1 MAAIAV
7 CAASA
12 LALEPPA
19 AFAATDPIAAVDNLS
34 TFIFGLIRSVG
45 LILLGFGVVQVG
57 MSLKSHDL
65 PARQRLPDP
74 GGRRGHHVR
83 EGKSWISSSDRP
95 VARAP
100 KGGGPLDSDNWVV
113 SNLQGALDTWNEK
126 MGEIVGLLTASP
138 ADFRGGG
145 IWDAVLSIHGA
156 VQAVALA
163 LLVLFFLSGLVKTC
177 GSFAEDQA
185 PEVVLKL
192 FVRFVLA
199 HAAVV
204 YGLELM
210 MAFLDVVQGAHRRH
224 DGCCGGFASAA
235 PAALPG
241 EMVEA
246 IEDVGF
252 LDAIPLWAVTLLGGL
267 LVTVLSFIMILAVYG
282 RFFKIYMYTAL
293 APIPCPPSRASRVSR
308 SARRSSKATGPCAS
322 RVRSSCSHAS
332 YSRCSH
338 RRRRWWMPRLR
349 GHQVW
354 SYVGGLPSTCW
365 CSRAWSRWPTAWCAR

>member
-1 MAAIAV
+1 M
-7 CAASA
+7 
-12 LALEPPA
+12 
-19 AFAATDPIAAVDNLS
+19 
-34 TFIFGLIRSVG
+34 
-45 LILLGFGVVQVG
+45 
-57 MSLKSHDL
+57 
-65 PARQRLPDP
+65 
-74 GGRRGHHVR
+74 
-83 EGKSWISSSDRP
+83 
-95 VARAP
+95 
-100 KGGGPLDSDNWVV
+100 DSDNWVV

-177 GSFAEDQA
+177 GSFAEA
-185 PEVVLKL
+185 KRPEVVLKL

-210 MAFLDVVQGAHRRH
+210 MAFLDVVQGLIG
-224 DGCCGGFASAA
+224 DMMDTVGFASAA

-293 APIPCPPSRASRVSR
+293 APIPLSTFAGEPSQSVGKAWNDQCEQQLYDGYRCNERLKTFDLTGCANTQSCSSSKSRPFNSR
-308 SARRSSKATGPCAS
+308 SYEKRAK
-322 RVRSSCSHAS
+322 
-332 YSRCSH
+332 
-338 RRRRWWMPRLR
+338 
-349 GHQVW
+349 HQ
-354 SYVGGLPSTCW
+354 P
-365 CSRAWSRWPTAWCAR
+365 

>member
-1 MAAIAV
+1 M
-7 CAASA
+7 
-12 LALEPPA
+12 
-19 AFAATDPIAAVDNLS
+19 
-34 TFIFGLIRSVG
+34 
-45 LILLGFGVVQVG
+45 
-57 MSLKSHDL
+57 
-65 PARQRLPDP
+65 
-74 GGRRGHHVR
+74 
-83 EGKSWISSSDRP
+83 
-95 VARAP
+95 
-100 KGGGPLDSDNWVV
+100 DSDNWVV

-177 GSFAEDQA
+177 GSFAEA
-185 PEVVLKL
+185 KRPEVVLKL

-210 MAFLDVVQGAHRRH
+210 MAFLDVVQGLIGDMMDAA
-224 DGCCGGFASAA
+224 GFASAA

-293 APIPCPPSRASRVSR
+293 APIPLSTVCLEGAVILLACVIFSLFASAPPVVDAEAPVV
-308 SARRSSKATGPCAS
+308 T
-322 RVRSSCSHAS
+322 
-332 YSRCSH
+332 
-338 RRRRWWMPRLR
+338 
-349 GHQVW
+349 QVW
-354 SYVGGLPSTCW
+354 SYVGELAFNMLVLTGMVKMADRVVREMMGL
-365 CSRAWSRWPTAWCAR
+365 